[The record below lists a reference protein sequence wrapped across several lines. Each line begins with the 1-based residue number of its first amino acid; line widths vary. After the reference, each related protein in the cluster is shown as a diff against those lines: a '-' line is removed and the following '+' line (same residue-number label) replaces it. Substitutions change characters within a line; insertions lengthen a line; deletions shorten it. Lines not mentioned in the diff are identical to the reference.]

1 MSTMSL
7 FSVTEKVN
15 AIRENTMISKMENL
29 LGRKIDKREFNFA
42 ANQIKKTC
50 YSHEYSGEEPWPEVV
65 LWCEDS
71 FGNNYAWS
79 WNTFYFKNESDLSCF
94 LLRWM

>member
-1 MSTMSL
+1 MSTVPL
-7 FSVTEKVN
+7 FPVDEKVN
-15 AIRENTMISKMENL
+15 AIYDNTMISKMENL
-29 LGRKIDKREFNFA
+29 LGCKIKNREFNIA
-42 ANQIKKTC
+42 MNQIKKTC
-50 YSHEYSGEEPWPEVV
+50 FSNEYAGKESWKEVV

-71 FGNNYAWS
+71 FGNNYIWS